1 MTSNLIERP
10 IENWVTVYPNP
21 TPDGNFGIVFS
32 KKIEQTVSVSVY
44 ISIGKLIFHR
54 GFSEIPDNQIL
65 VDTSEKNC
73 KIFFIKI
80 ATNGWGFAKTLTL
93 AR

>member
-1 MTSNLIERP
+1 LGHGI
-10 IENWVTVYPNP
+10 WVTVYPNPTP

-32 KKIEQTVSVSVY
+32 KKIEQNISASVY
-44 ISIGKLIFHR
+44 DWIGKLVFQH
-54 GFSEIPDNQIL
+54 SVPESPDNQIL
-65 VDTSEKNC
+65 VDTSEKNR

-80 ATNGWGFAKTLTL
+80 ATNGWGFTKTLTL